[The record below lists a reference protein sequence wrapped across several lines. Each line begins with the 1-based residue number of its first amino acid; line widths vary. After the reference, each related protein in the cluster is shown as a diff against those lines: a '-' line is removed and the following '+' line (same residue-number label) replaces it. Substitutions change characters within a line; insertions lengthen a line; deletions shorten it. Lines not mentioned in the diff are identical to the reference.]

1 MDTSM
6 FNHHDITRN
15 AFMLHGPLAH
25 HGYDWWWHNFTARDE
40 ETGEEKPFFIEFFV
54 CNPALAE
61 KKPVFGQ
68 LKENREAGK
77 LPSYLMVK
85 AGCWVYF
92 TMKGRSTILTSP
104 NCI

>member
-1 MDTSM
+1 M

-85 AGCWVYF
+85 AGCWVDF
-92 TMKGRSTILTSP
+92 TMKGRRTILTSP

>member
-1 MDTSM
+1 M

-68 LKENREAGK
+68 LKENREARK

-85 AGCWVYF
+85 AGCWGQGFYQSLGMAVIELL
-92 TMKGRSTILTSP
+92 KE
-104 NCI
+104 